1 MNQILATMGSNSMET
16 AFYVPGA
23 LIIVL
28 TVFCIALLQSIPR
41 REKVL
46 VKRRRF

>member
-1 MNQILATMGSNSMET
+1 MNQILATMGSNSVET

-28 TVFCIALLQSIPR
+28 TVFCIALVQSLPR
-41 REKVL
+41 RERVMI
-46 VKRRRF
+46 KRRRY